1 MTCYTIDGR
10 LLSEGGRWRSW
21 DDVTIE
27 AKESGVC
34 EVRSVA
40 AKSVDNAG
48 YNDEFTLIYGDKTYD
63 SVLVKYFGEIG

>member
-1 MTCYTIDGR
+1 M
-10 LLSEGGRWRSW
+10 
-21 DDVTIE
+21 
-27 AKESGVC
+27 C

-40 AKSVDNAG
+40 AKSADNAG